1 MAGEPGPP
9 LRPFSQASSP
19 SVPSP
24 LMLVIHLSAAN
35 PRPPGPCPSPAEDMQ
50 VCQGRGQPY
59 LERNEE
65 VHGLPD
71 LLLDGLAKVSGQLQT
86 RPL

>member
-9 LRPFSQASSP
+9 LRPVSQASSP

-35 PRPPGPCPSPAEDMQ
+35 PRPPGPCHRL
-50 VCQGRGQPY
+50 G
-59 LERNEE
+59 
-65 VHGLPD
+65 H
-71 LLLDGLAKVSGQLQT
+71 SGKQRVAASIT
-86 RPL
+86 DTPNIGKF

>member
-35 PRPPGPCPSPAEDMQ
+35 PRPPAPCH
-50 VCQGRGQPY
+50 R
-59 LERNEE
+59 LR
-65 VHGLPD
+65 H
-71 LLLDGLAKVSGQLQT
+71 SGKQRVAASIT
-86 RPL
+86 DTPNIGKF